1 MPSKTFVVRQAGARD
16 MLYEKLQSIEEE
28 EEEEEDDHDNGSSI
42 DCIYILMGNPTNNC
56 FQ

>member
-1 MPSKTFVVRQAGARD
+1 
-16 MLYEKLQSIEEE
+16 MLYEKLQSIE